1 MQETWV
7 PSPGGEDALEEGMA
21 THSSVFAWTIP
32 RDGGTWRATV
42 RGVTESDMT
51 KKLRAAQGSLQF
63 QNFLCLSDRK
73 SICPLTFQLS

>member
-7 PSPGGEDALEEGMA
+7 PSRGGEDALEEGMA

-63 QNFLCLSDRK
+63 QNF
-73 SICPLTFQLS
+73 FV